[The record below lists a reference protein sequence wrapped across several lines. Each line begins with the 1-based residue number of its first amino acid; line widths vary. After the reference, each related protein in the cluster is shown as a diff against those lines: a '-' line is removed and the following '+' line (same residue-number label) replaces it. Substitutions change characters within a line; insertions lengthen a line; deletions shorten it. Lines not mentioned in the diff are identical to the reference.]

1 MVKNFDRSLLES
13 SQGWHCASSACIW
26 ERKANLEV
34 FAEEL
39 KIFMH
44 THMLSAGPCTQANR
58 MSLASANFILKESVV
73 ALTGCWYNVW

>member
-44 THMLSAGPCTQANR
+44 THMLSAGPCTWDKQTEWAWLLQTLFWR
-58 MSLASANFILKESVV
+58 KV
-73 ALTGCWYNVW
+73 